1 MRHGTALQRTLR
13 TVLQKAIFIGIAVTI
28 ASAVF
33 SFALPSVPNYIF
45 LPGMMVVYVLSGSV
59 HGFSSGVYL
68 PTLPVRH
75 ALGGIVIVF
84 IYSVLAF
91 AALRYWL
98 QGRKKRSL

>member
-1 MRHGTALQRTLR
+1 MRHGAALQRTLR
-13 TVLQKAIFIGIAVTI
+13 TVLQKAIFIGIAV
-28 ASAVF
+28 VF

-68 PTLPVRH
+68 PSLPVRY